1 MEKQKTAGE
10 TAKVPRW
17 QGELCNKEFSAM
29 LGEFEA
35 LVSLGGD
42 KGYPKVPALI
52 EKAKNSVVMT
62 YRQVDAIVARCKYFL
77 AGEYGNTK
85 TAYNLSHSGL
95 LLAKKEEK
103 K

>member
-35 LVSLGGD
+35 VVKAGGEKGKKMAEELV
-42 KGYPKVPALI
+42 
-52 EKAKNSVVMT
+52 EKAKNSAVMT
-62 YRQVDAIVARCKYFL
+62 YRQMDAIVARCRNFL
-77 AGEYGNTK
+77 TGAYGNTK
-85 TAYNLSHSGL
+85 SAYNLSHSGL
-95 LLAKKEEK
+95 LSKESKK
-103 K
+103 